1 MKWADLCPSSV
12 LSLFILSSWGPTVAF
27 TSIFTYTIPASLKL
41 DMSYKQTI
49 RLWGWDRDRQ
59 KVWGIAKLESMYVLK
74 NVRDDKFVQVCE
86 GLDGIRDVDYGDSTC
101 WSSTETVIIIITVF
115 FPSLLPCKRGLI
127 LLCVMDC
134 MQRVH
139 HFQVQTAC
147 GLNAWNCVRWTV
159 QYPQEYL
166 QICVCRELR
175 SVCRLAAVSMIT
187 KVPVVWFIYVWFAQ
201 LMRNGSKKQKT
212 AYNVHVSVWCAS
224 VWWLRRQI
232 CEWVTAN
239 LQFVCNRRPEN
250 APVLNDAID
259 KSVGWKVF
267 VASGSFRSLI
277 DKSRWMFTEGP
288 SSK

>member
-1 MKWADLCPSSV
+1 MCWRREG
-12 LSLFILSSWGPTVAF
+12 WG
-27 TSIFTYTIPASLKL
+27 
-41 DMSYKQTI
+41 
-49 RLWGWDRDRQ
+49 
-59 KVWGIAKLESMYVLK
+59 
-74 NVRDDKFVQVCE
+74 KFVQVCE
-86 GLDGIRDVDYGDSTC
+86 GLDGIRDVDSGDSTC
-101 WSSTETVIIIITVF
+101 WSSTETVIIIIITV

-127 LLCVMDC
+127 SLCVMDC

-147 GLNAWNCVRWTV
+147 GLNAWNCIRWTV
-159 QYPQEYL
+159 QYLQEYL
-166 QICVCRELR
+166 QICVCRELH
-175 SVCRLAAVSMIT
+175 SVCRGATVSVIT
-187 KVPVVWFIYVWFAQ
+187 KVPVIWFINAFSFRLQNCWHTVGWTVWIAQ
-201 LMRNGSKKQKT
+201 HMRNWSKKQKT

-250 APVLNDAID
+250 APVLNDAIK

-288 SSK
+288 SSM